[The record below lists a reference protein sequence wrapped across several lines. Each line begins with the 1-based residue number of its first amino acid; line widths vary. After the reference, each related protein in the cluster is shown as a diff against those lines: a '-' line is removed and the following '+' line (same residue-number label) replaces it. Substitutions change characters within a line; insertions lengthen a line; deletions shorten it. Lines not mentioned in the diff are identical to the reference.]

1 MRLFVWVDFQYGM
14 MALFLGAIT
23 LIMVYMAWASYP
35 RRRVA
40 RTEQDLEGSRGH
52 ERESGRHPEAN
63 PTAPFLIATYVLI
76 AAWAFSYLI
85 YVWAN
90 GSRF

>member
-1 MRLFVWVDFQYGM
+1 MRFFVWVDFQYEM
-14 MALFLGAIT
+14 LALFLGAIS
-23 LIMVYMAWASYP
+23 LIMVYAAWAGYP

-40 RTEQDLEGSRGH
+40 RTEQELEKTRRHEPGSGH
-52 ERESGRHPEAN
+52 HLEKN
-63 PTAPFLIATYVLI
+63 PIGPFLIYTYLLI

>member
-1 MRLFVWVDFQYGM
+1 V
-14 MALFLGAIT
+14 
-23 LIMVYMAWASYP
+23 P
-35 RRRVA
+35 R
-40 RTEQDLEGSRGH
+40 EPGSGH
-52 ERESGRHPEAN
+52 HTDKN
-63 PTAPFLIATYVLI
+63 PIGPFLIYTYLLI

>member
-1 MRLFVWVDFQYGM
+1 M
-14 MALFLGAIT
+14 MALFLGAIS
-23 LIMVYMAWASYP
+23 LIMVYIAWASYP

-40 RTEQDLEGSRGH
+40 RTEQELEEERGH
-52 ERESGRHPEAN
+52 ERHTGHDPEIN
-63 PTAPFLIATYVLI
+63 PIAPFLIYTYFLI
-76 AAWAFSYLI
+76 AAWSISYLI